1 MFIDE
6 FFFSIL
12 VLYLSSPNL
21 KEHKLVIRNNYF
33 INALLE
39 VVMAAETRA
48 IIAG

>member
-1 MFIDE
+1 MFSDE

-12 VLYLSSPNL
+12 VSDFSSSNL
-21 KEHKLVIRNNYF
+21 KGHKLIIRNNYF